1 MDDRELIALFEHR
14 DMRAIKETE
23 LAYGALCRAVA
34 LELTG
39 DRQDA
44 EEICNDTML
53 ALWNTIPPE
62 KPVSLTAYLAGIAR
76 NLAANRVRERLAKRR
91 GSGERPLILSE
102 LADCIPS
109 GENIEQ
115 EIDRRFLQAA
125 LNRFLHMLPEEPC
138 AVFVLRYTYAMPLA
152 EIAKRRRMT
161 VGAVK
166 ISLHRTRK
174 RLRKYLEQEGL
185 L

>member
-1 MDDRELIALFEHR
+1 MDDWELIALFEHR

-76 NLAANRVRERLAKRR
+76 NLAANRVR
-91 GSGERPLILSE
+91 
-102 LADCIPS
+102 
-109 GENIEQ
+109 
-115 EIDRRFLQAA
+115 
-125 LNRFLHMLPEEPC
+125 
-138 AVFVLRYTYAMPLA
+138 
-152 EIAKRRRMT
+152 
-161 VGAVK
+161 
-166 ISLHRTRK
+166 
-174 RLRKYLEQEGL
+174 
-185 L
+185 